1 MSNKYTE
8 MKNRH
13 QAETNALPMKFA
25 FSKEQLTK
33 MIEEFGVPTSELRHL
48 GMGTYA
54 KASDVKL
61 ISETFD
67 RHANEVTEA
76 MKNSK
81 FAYDAFRYE
90 LANHEYG
97 YTGEVEDTLE
107 SLGLTYEQVQADE
120 VLKKALQRACEDTH

>member
-1 MSNKYTE
+1 MSQYTE
-8 MKNRH
+8 LKAKQ

-25 FSKEQLTK
+25 FSKEQLNK

-67 RHANEVTEA
+67 RHANETTEA
-76 MKNSK
+76 MKNEQ

-97 YTGEVEDTLE
+97 YTGEVEDTLDA
-107 SLGLTYEQVQADE
+107 LGLTYEEVQADE
-120 VLKKALQRACEDTH
+120 VLRKALERACKDTH